1 MHDSDPASYTDQASV
16 VQRSYYAP
24 GRNIC
29 GVVQAIASTRC
40 FVIPA
45 RLAFGDCSPRMAS
58 LVIMQN
64 LDQRGIHADIVVAYA
79 RAGCEGGG

>member
-1 MHDSDPASYTDQASV
+1 MHDSDPASCTDQASV

-24 GRNIC
+24 GRHFC
-29 GVVQAIASTRC
+29 GYAQAIAPARC

-45 RLAFGDCSPRMAS
+45 RLAFGDCSPSRAS
-58 LVIMQN
+58 LVIVQN